1 MTAADPSPRKA
12 AAWMAG
18 WLTAMVVM
26 AVAGRAA
33 TRTLHVFQIM
43 EMRSLIGFILL
54 WPLIH
59 ANGGLS
65 ALRTARIGQQVA
77 RNTVHYAAQFGWFF
91 ALTLIPIAQVV
102 AIEFTMPIWTALLA
116 VSFLGE
122 RLNAARVVAVAL
134 GVVGVTVIVRP
145 GVDHVDPGQLI
156 ALAAAV
162 GFAVSVILVKS
173 LTRTDSSVTI
183 VFWMLVVQSVI
194 GAVPA
199 LLAVTF
205 LGERLSAARVVA
217 VALGVV
223 GVAVIVRPGVD
234 RVDPGQLIALAAAVG
249 FAVSVILVKS
259 LTRTDSAVTIVFWML
274 VVQSAIGAVPA
285 LIVWRTPTA
294 AVWPWVLV
302 IALCGTYSHFC
313 MTQALRHAEA
323 TMIVPMDFLRVPLT
337 AAAGWLVYGE
347 RIDAFTIGGAAMIL
361 FANLLNLRRP
371 GPAPKG
377 QQMATHP

>member
-1 MTAADPSPRKA
+1 MTAAHPSPRKA
-12 AAWMAG
+12 AAWMTG

-33 TRTLHVFQIM
+33 TKTLDVFQIM
-43 EMRSLIGFILL
+43 EMRSLLGFVLL
-54 WPLIH
+54 WPLVH
-59 ANGGLS
+59 ASGGVR
-65 ALRTARIGQQVA
+65 ALATARLGQQVA
-77 RNTVHYAAQFGWFF
+77 RNAVHYAAQFGWFF

-122 RLNAARVVAVAL
+122 RLNAARVVAVVL
-134 GVVGVTVIVRP
+134 GVVGVAVIVRP

-162 GFAVSVILVKS
+162 GFAI
-173 LTRTDSSVTI
+173 
-183 VFWMLVVQSVI
+183 
-194 GAVPA
+194 
-199 LLAVTF
+199 
-205 LGERLSAARVVA
+205 
-217 VALGVV
+217 
-223 GVAVIVRPGVD
+223 
-234 RVDPGQLIALAAAVG
+234 
-249 FAVSVILVKS
+249 SVILVKS

-274 VVQSAIGAVPA
+274 VVQSVIGAVPA
-285 LIVWRTPTA
+285 LLVWRTPTA
-294 AVWPWVLV
+294 AVWPWILV
-302 IALCGTYSHFC
+302 IAICGTYSHFC

-323 TMIVPMDFLRVPLT
+323 TMIVPMDFLRVPLS
-337 AAAGWLVYGE
+337 AAAAWLVYGE

-371 GPAPKG
+371 VPVPKG

>member
-43 EMRSLIGFILL
+43 EMRSLIGFVLL

-59 ANGGLS
+59 ANGGVR
-65 ALRTARIGQQVA
+65 ALRTARPGQQVV
-77 RNTVHYAAQFGWFF
+77 RNAVHYAAQFGWFF

-134 GVVGVTVIVRP
+134 GVVGV
-145 GVDHVDPGQLI
+145 
-156 ALAAAV
+156 
-162 GFAVSVILVKS
+162 
-173 LTRTDSSVTI
+173 
-183 VFWMLVVQSVI
+183 
-194 GAVPA
+194 
-199 LLAVTF
+199 
-205 LGERLSAARVVA
+205 
-217 VALGVV
+217 
-223 GVAVIVRPGVD
+223 AVIVRPGVD

-259 LTRTDSAVTIVFWML
+259 LTRSDSAVTIVFWML

-377 QQMATHP
+377 PQMATHP

>member
-43 EMRSLIGFILL
+43 EMRSLIGFVLL

-59 ANGGLS
+59 ANGGVR
-65 ALRTARIGQQVA
+65 ALRTARPGQQVA
-77 RNTVHYAAQFGWFF
+77 RNAVHYAAQFGWFF

-145 GVDHVDPGQLI
+145 GVDH
-156 ALAAAV
+156 
-162 GFAVSVILVKS
+162 
-173 LTRTDSSVTI
+173 
-183 VFWMLVVQSVI
+183 
-194 GAVPA
+194 
-199 LLAVTF
+199 
-205 LGERLSAARVVA
+205 
-217 VALGVV
+217 
-223 GVAVIVRPGVD
+223 
-234 RVDPGQLIALAAAVG
+234 VDPGQLIALAAAVG

-323 TMIVPMDFLRVPLT
+323 TMIVPMDFLRVPLS
-337 AAAGWLVYGE
+337 AVAGWLVFGE
-347 RIDAFTIGGAAMIL
+347 RIDAFTIGGAALIL

-371 GPAPKG
+371 LPVPKG

>member
-1 MTAADPSPRKA
+1 
-12 AAWMAG
+12 MAG

-33 TRTLHVFQIM
+33 TKTLHVFQIM
-43 EMRSLIGFILL
+43 EMRSLLGFVLL
-54 WPLIH
+54 WPLVH
-59 ANGGLS
+59 ANGGVR
-65 ALRTARIGQQVA
+65 ALATARLGQQVA
-77 RNTVHYAAQFGWFF
+77 RNAVHYAAQFGWFF

-122 RLNAARVVAVAL
+122 RLNAARVVAVVL
-134 GVVGVTVIVRP
+134 GVVGVAVIVRP

-162 GFAVSVILVKS
+162 GFAI
-173 LTRTDSSVTI
+173 
-183 VFWMLVVQSVI
+183 
-194 GAVPA
+194 
-199 LLAVTF
+199 
-205 LGERLSAARVVA
+205 
-217 VALGVV
+217 
-223 GVAVIVRPGVD
+223 
-234 RVDPGQLIALAAAVG
+234 
-249 FAVSVILVKS
+249 SVILVKS

-285 LIVWRTPTA
+285 LLVWRTPTA

-302 IALCGTYSHFC
+302 IAICGTYSHFC

-323 TMIVPMDFLRVPLT
+323 TMIVPMDFLRVPLS
-337 AAAGWLVYGE
+337 AAAAWLVYGE

-371 GPAPKG
+371 VPVPKG